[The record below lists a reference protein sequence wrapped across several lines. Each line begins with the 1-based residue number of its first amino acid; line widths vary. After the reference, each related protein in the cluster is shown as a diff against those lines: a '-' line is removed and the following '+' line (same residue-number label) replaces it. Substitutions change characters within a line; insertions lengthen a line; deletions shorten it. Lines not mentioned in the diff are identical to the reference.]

1 MSENWYSIAMEKL
14 LEQLK
19 ALGFSDR
26 ECAAVREKYEADED
40 MQKLEEYVLL
50 IRLHYDDRHEFV
62 D

>member
-1 MSENWYSIAMEKL
+1 MEELIK
-14 LEQLK
+14 QLK

-26 ECAAVREKYEADED
+26 ECATVSEKYEADED
-40 MQKLEEYVLL
+40 LQVLEEYVLL

>member
-1 MSENWYSIAMEKL
+1 MEKL